1 MSKITEIIFKGKE
14 HYITSKFG
22 YRTPISTKAGTT
34 SSKHKGTDYGTNG
47 KKLPQY
53 AIEDGEVIDIGID
66 GAGAKYV
73 KVDYPRIKK
82 RFLHWHLDTIS
93 VKEGQAVK
101 KYTKLGTTG
110 MTGKAT
116 GIHLHLGIIDLK
128 NDTYIDP
135 EAYAK
140 EYNEP
145 SEAPTKSVHQVAQ
158 EVLEGKWGNGA
169 DRRKR
174 LEAASYSYTAVQA
187 EVNNILY
194 GKKKKSVTDIAKECI
209 QGLHGNG
216 AARKKKITELG
227 YNYNEV
233 QKKVN
238 ELLK

>member
-1 MSKITEIIFKGKE
+1 MSKITEIIFKGKD

-22 YRTPISTKAGTT
+22 YREPISTKAGTT

-53 AIEDGEVIDIGID
+53 AIEDGEVVDVGID

-82 RFLHWHLDTIS
+82 RFYHWHLHTIS

-128 NDTYIDP
+128 NNTYIDP
-135 EAYAK
+135 EKYAK
-140 EYNEP
+140 EYKEP
-145 SEAPTKSVHQVAQ
+145 TEEKKAPKKTNKQLAQ
-158 EVLEGKWGNGA
+158 EVIQGKWGNGA
-169 DRRKR
+169 TRRKK
-174 LEAASYSYTAVQA
+174 LEAAGYSYTAVQA

-194 GKKKKSVTDIAKECI
+194 GKKK
-209 QGLHGNG
+209 
-216 AARKKKITELG
+216 
-227 YNYNEV
+227 
-233 QKKVN
+233 
-238 ELLK
+238 